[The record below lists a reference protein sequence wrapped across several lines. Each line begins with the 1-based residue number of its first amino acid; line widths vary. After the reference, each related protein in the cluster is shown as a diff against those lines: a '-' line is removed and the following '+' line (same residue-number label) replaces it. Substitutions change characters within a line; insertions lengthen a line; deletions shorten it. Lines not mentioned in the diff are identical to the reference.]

1 MDYILII
8 DDSPTIR
15 ASIEFAVKSY
25 GLPIEQAENG
35 VEALEKVNKILEK
48 GDDIIIT
55 IVDINMPQM
64 NGIEFIKNFR
74 KICQTTPVIVLTT
87 EVEDSKIQEGKEAG
101 ASGWLVKPFN
111 VEELDITI
119 KRFIK
124 L

>member
-1 MDYILII
+1 MDYILIV

-15 ASIEFAVKSY
+15 TSVEFAVKHY
-25 GLPIEQAENG
+25 GLPIEEAENG
-35 VEALEKVNKILEK
+35 KVALEKVNKILAK
-48 GDDIIIT
+48 GDDIKIT
-55 IVDINMPQM
+55 IVDINMPEM

-74 KICQTTPVIVLTT
+74 LICKTTPVIVLTT
-87 EVEDSKIQEGKEAG
+87 EVDDVKIQEGKEAG

-111 VEELDITI
+111 VEELDKTI